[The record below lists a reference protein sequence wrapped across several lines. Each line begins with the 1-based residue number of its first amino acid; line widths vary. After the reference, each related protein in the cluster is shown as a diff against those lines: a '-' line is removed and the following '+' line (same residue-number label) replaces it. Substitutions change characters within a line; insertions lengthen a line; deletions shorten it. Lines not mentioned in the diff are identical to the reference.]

1 MNNDTEEK
9 SFSCEIALTGCF
21 ISILLFNVFYNGPFM
36 LQLMEY
42 GLQFVIDFSTSFQ
55 SYLGDKRV
63 EMINTKLRED
73 SHQRKVFSARN
84 EEICPPYSYR
94 TRIVNRN
101 PLIIYIE
108 NFFSQ
113 KEIDHLIELG

>member
-1 MNNDTEEK
+1 
-9 SFSCEIALTGCF
+9 
-21 ISILLFNVFYNGPFM
+21 M
-36 LQLMEY
+36 LQLTEY
-42 GLQFVIDFSTSFQ
+42 GLQFVIDFSTSLQ
-55 SYLGDKRV
+55 SYVGDKRL
-63 EMINTKLRED
+63 ELMNKKLKED
-73 SHQRKVFSARN
+73 SQQRKVFSARN
-84 EEICPPYSYR
+84 EEICLPYSYR